1 MADRY
6 AQLVDLVRRV
16 KPRCIVEV
24 GVHRAAR
31 ARLLCREAL
40 ALSRAVTYIGFDVF
54 ETMDPAFHDAA
65 MNGKGIPAEREA
77 RAALDELVRQNPG
90 RFTYELRIGDTR
102 KTLHGQLVHADLAWI
117 DGDHRVEAILGDYLA
132 LRKCP
137 VVALDDYIE
146 SGPAGEGPD
155 LTQYGANE
163 VVRRIV
169 ESGEA
174 RSITLLPARDLCR
187 HGGYARI
194 AVVER

>member
-6 AQLVDLVRRV
+6 AQLVDLARRV
-16 KPRCIVEV
+16 RPRKIVEV

-31 ARLLCREAL
+31 AKLLCREAL
-40 ALSRAVTYIGFDVF
+40 ALSRAVHYVGYDVF
-54 ETMDPAFHDAA
+54 ETMDPSFHDAA

-77 RAALDELVRQNPG
+77 RAALDAIARENPG

-102 KTLHGQLVHADLAWI
+102 QTLHGKLVHADLAWI

-132 LRKCP
+132 LRACP
-137 VVALDDYIE
+137 VIALDDYIE
-146 SGPAGEGPD
+146 TGANGEGPD
-155 LTQYGANE
+155 LGQYGANE
-163 VVRRIV
+163 VVRRII
-169 ESGEA
+169 EA
-174 RSITLLPARDLCR
+174 GQARVTLLPARDLCR

>member
-16 KPRCIVEV
+16 RPSTIIEV

-40 ALSRAVTYIGFDVF
+40 ALSSRVHYVGYDVF
-54 ETMDPAFHDAA
+54 ETMTPAFHDAA
-65 MNGKGIPAEREA
+65 MNGKGIPTEDQA
-77 RAALDELVRQNPG
+77 RSALDAIVRDHG
-90 RFTYELRIGDTR
+90 GAFSYELRIGDTR
-102 KTLHGQLVHADLAWI
+102 ETLHGRHIDVDLAWI
-117 DGDHRVEAILGDYLA
+117 DGDHRVEAILGDYLS
-132 LRKCP
+132 LRGSR

-146 SGPAGEGPD
+146 HGPHGEGPD
-155 LTQYGANE
+155 LGQYGANE
-163 VVRRIV
+163 VIRRIIGA
-169 ESGEA
+169 GEA
-174 RSITLLPARDLCR
+174 RVELLPARDLCR

>member
-16 KPRCIVEV
+16 RPATIVEV

-40 ALSRAVTYIGFDVF
+40 ALSPRVHYIGFDVF
-54 ETMDPAFHDAA
+54 ETMDPAFHEAA

-77 RAALDELVRQNPG
+77 RKALDDLMLLNPG
-90 RFTYELRIGDTR
+90 RFSYELRIGDTR
-102 KTLHGQLVHADLAWI
+102 QTLHGQRFGVDLAWI

-132 LRKCP
+132 LRDSR
-137 VVALDDYIE
+137 VIALDDYIE

-163 VVRRIV
+163 VVRRIT
-169 ESGEA
+169 EA
-174 RSITLLPARDLCR
+174 GDARITLLPARDLCR

>member
-16 KPRCIVEV
+16 RPATIVEV

-40 ALSRAVTYIGFDVF
+40 ALSPRVHYIGFDVF
-54 ETMDPAFHDAA
+54 ETMDPAFHEAA

-77 RAALDELVRQNPG
+77 RKALDDLMLLNPG
-90 RFTYELRIGDTR
+90 RFSYELRIGDTR
-102 KTLHGQLVHADLAWI
+102 QTLHGERFGVDLAWI

-132 LRKCP
+132 LRDSR
-137 VVALDDYIE
+137 VIALDDYIE

-155 LTQYGANE
+155 LAHYGANE
-163 VVRRIV
+163 VVRRIT
-169 ESGEA
+169 EA
-174 RSITLLPARDLCR
+174 GDARITLLPARDLCR